1 MYLPMKDKFLAILAI
16 LRAKEFAVFTCQS
29 LRKAKGSECIYSQGL
44 EDKENSK
51 VFRKSISEF
60 IVKP

>member
-1 MYLPMKDKFLAILAI
+1 MKDKFLAILAI

-29 LRKAKGSECIYSQGL
+29 LRKAKGAECIYSQGL

-51 VFRKSISEF
+51 IFRESVSEF
-60 IVKP
+60 IKR

>member
-16 LRAKEFAVFTCQS
+16 LRAKEFAVFTCKS
-29 LRKAKGSECIYSQGL
+29 LRKAKGAECIYSQGL

-51 VFRKSISEF
+51 IFRESVSKF
-60 IVKP
+60 IKL